1 MEQLYDSSA
10 LDIIPMSDG
19 MVFAY
24 CQDKTDEQ
32 MTIAFKMISFESG
45 VMTNVTSDFYSIAKF
60 GTQYQSCP
68 LQIDNIVTCKIA
80 NLPNGNILYVND
92 KGDTVITDGDG
103 NTVFTGL
110 ISHKGNA
117 VSGVAV
123 DNNSIWC
130 SFKDSG
136 IIIRYNA
143 RTMRD
148 ELRLGGGRT
157 PIISAPKGISIEDGL
172 MKVCDVSQNKI
183 FEIDLNS
190 YSMKVYK
197 EFDEPVHQYIKIRS
211 YEFVLLDSGLY
222 ML

>member
-10 LDIIPMSDG
+10 LDIVPMSDG

-32 MTIAFKMISFESG
+32 MTIAFKMISFETG

-60 GTQYQSCP
+60 GTQYKSCP
-68 LQIDNIVTCKIA
+68 LQIDNLVTCKIA
-80 NLPNGNILYVND
+80 DLPNGNILYVND
-92 KGDTVITDGDG
+92 KGETAITDSDG
-103 NTVFTGL
+103 NTVFSGIL
-110 ISHKGNA
+110 SHKGNA
-117 VSGVAV
+117 VSSVAV
-123 DNNSIWC
+123 DANSIWC
-130 SFKDSG
+130 AFKDSG

-157 PIISAPKGISIEDGL
+157 PIISAPKGIFIEDGI
-172 MKVCDVSQNKI
+172 MKVCDTIQNKI